1 MKHKKTTISD
11 IAKIMNVS
19 SITVSR
25 ALRGEDGVS
34 KELRDKIIFKAKD
47 LGYSKTKNNVN
58 ILILHEKTNSQDNP
72 NFNFTLQCIETELQ
86 NRGAEYSIEFVSK
99 DKQSKK
105 EIPCKILKGNIFDGV
120 LFIGRFSEDYI
131 TFLKTKI
138 EYQSLYAGYSPSL
151 DCDTVRFNAI
161 NAAYKQCKYLLSNGH
176 RRIGFVGNLS
186 SYILGEKM
194 LGMKAAMNKYDLQ
207 INMDFFIDRK
217 ANDLE
222 KNLLKVLNLKNR
234 PTAIMCQG
242 DLIALKIIKLL
253 HENNFKVPEDI
264 SIIGIGNQEI
274 SSLSI
279 PALTTID
286 INIEHSCYTVVD
298 LLIKRINNPQKPYES
313 ITTNGF
319 LIERDSVK
327 NLTKGDSI

>member
-1 MKHKKTTISD
+1 
-11 IAKIMNVS
+11 
-19 SITVSR
+19 
-25 ALRGEDGVS
+25 
-34 KELRDKIIFKAKD
+34 
-47 LGYSKTKNNVN
+47 
-58 ILILHEKTNSQDNP
+58 
-72 NFNFTLQCIETELQ
+72 
-86 NRGAEYSIEFVSK
+86 
-99 DKQSKK
+99 
-105 EIPCKILKGNIFDGV
+105 
-120 LFIGRFSEDYI
+120 
-131 TFLKTKI
+131 
-138 EYQSLYAGYSPSL
+138 
-151 DCDTVRFNAI
+151 
-161 NAAYKQCKYLLSNGH
+161 
-176 RRIGFVGNLS
+176 
-186 SYILGEKM
+186 
-194 LGMKAAMNKYDLQ
+194 
-207 INMDFFIDRK
+207 
-217 ANDLE
+217 
-222 KNLLKVLNLKNR
+222 
-234 PTAIMCQG
+234 MCQG